1 MEKLDSGAAVTASDS
16 AVLGESPNETKK
28 SMQWMKQYQLEQKL
42 NEKLTEKLYETIMFR
57 LKKLARHERA
67 GEVQAFLQQYQLP
80 TSTGS
85 AEELKDVELYDGVA
99 RAMGYR
105 KTAIAEVTVREGEG
119 RIVVN
124 DKKFLE
130 YFHLRNDREQIMYPL
145 VLTGSLERFDIEA
158 NVIGGG
164 TSGKSG
170 AIRLGISRAI
180 AALCPD
186 HLNLLKEHKLLTRDN
201 RQKERKKPG
210 RKKARRA
217 FQWVKR

>member
-1 MEKLDSGAAVTASDS
+1 MEKLDADEKIPEFS
-16 AVLGESPNETKK
+16 ADNDALDRPKA
-28 SMQWMKQYQLEQKL
+28 MQWMKQFQLEQKL
-42 NEKLTEKLYETIMFR
+42 NEKLNDKLYNTIMFR

-67 GEVQAFLQQYQLP
+67 SEIQSFLQSFQVP
-80 TSTGS
+80 VSASGS
-85 AEELKDVELYDGVA
+85 EELKDVDVYDGVA

-105 KTAIAEVTVREGEG
+105 KTAIAEVVVREGEG
-119 RIVVN
+119 RIMVN
-124 DKKFLE
+124 ERDFLN
-130 YFHLRNDREQIMYPL
+130 YFKLRNDREQIMYPL
-145 VLTGSLERFDIEA
+145 LVTGSLSRFNIEA

-170 AIRLGISRAI
+170 AIRLGISRAV
-180 AALCPD
+180 AALCPEHLAVLNEHQLLIRD
-186 HLNLLKEHKLLTRDN
+186 H

>member
-1 MEKLDSGAAVTASDS
+1 MEKLDSGAAITAEES
-16 AVLGESPNETKK
+16 AVANESTT
-28 SMQWMKQYQLEQKL
+28 SSTRAMQWMKQYQLEQKL
-42 NEKLTEKLYETIMFR
+42 NEKLNEKLYDTIMFR
-57 LKKLARHERA
+57 LKKLAKHERA
-67 GEVQAFLQQYQLP
+67 ADVQGFLRQYQIP
-80 TSTGS
+80 VSTDS
-85 AEELKDVELYDGVA
+85 AEELKDVEVYDGVA

-105 KTAIAEVTVREGEG
+105 KTAIAEVIVREGNG
-119 RIVVN
+119 HIVVN

-130 YFHLRNDREQIMYPL
+130 YFQLRNDREQIMYPL
-145 VLTGSLERFDIEA
+145 LLTNTLDRFNIEA

-180 AALCPD
+180 AALCPE
-186 HLNLLKEHKLLTRDN
+186 HLDLLNQHKLLTRDY